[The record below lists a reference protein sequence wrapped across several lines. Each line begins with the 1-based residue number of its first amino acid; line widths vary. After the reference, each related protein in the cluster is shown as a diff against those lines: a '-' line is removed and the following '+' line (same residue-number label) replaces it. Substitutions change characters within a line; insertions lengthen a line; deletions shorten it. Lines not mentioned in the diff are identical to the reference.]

1 MGKMAAAKIDVGD
14 EKKDIGYLVMMLVG
28 IGNSLESSWDGRK
41 VEETL
46 KRKIGYWCDAGRE
59 R

>member
-28 IGNSLESSWDGRK
+28 IGNSLESS
-41 VEETL
+41 L
-46 KRKIGYWCDAGRE
+46 KMAGK
-59 R
+59 